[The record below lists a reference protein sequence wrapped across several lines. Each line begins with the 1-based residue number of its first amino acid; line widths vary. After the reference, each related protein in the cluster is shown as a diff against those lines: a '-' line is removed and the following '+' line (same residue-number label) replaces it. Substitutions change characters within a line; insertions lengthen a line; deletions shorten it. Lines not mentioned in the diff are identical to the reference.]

1 MSSSTCFFICEVSE
15 MNENWTE
22 NYKNAAQG
30 NDYVRLNAGLMKVKD
45 LDNYLSSFPS
55 SLLSFNKTGEF
66 TYYKQLPGMNYNPPE
81 LGENITALGQTEN
94 EKKQLTEIFHK
105 LSTGEEKE
113 LHFVDQTNT
122 QTRFMVDTYRAIF
135 DKDHQFAGINE
146 TVQDIYPLVEYYLKE
161 TGQKLVDDPNN
172 PKGDIYRK
180 NQKIDA
186 ESGASEL

>member
-1 MSSSTCFFICEVSE
+1 

-22 NYKNAAQG
+22 NYKKAAQG
-30 NDYVRLNAGLMKVKD
+30 NDYVKLNAGLMKVKD

-66 TYYKQLPGMNYNPPE
+66 TYYKQLPGMNYTPPE
-81 LGENITALGQTEN
+81 LGENIAALGQTES

-105 LSTGEEKE
+105 LSTGEAKE

-122 QTRFMVDTYRAIF
+122 QKRFMVDTYRAIF

-161 TGQKLVDDPNN
+161 TGQKLVDDPKNTN
-172 PKGDIYRK
+172 GEVYRK